1 MGYILD
7 TSKSPS
13 SIPHT
18 VIRGRTYY
26 FQMRVPKQHQQL
38 YGQSIRARLSEC
50 EEEARTLATHLS
62 HLLKQSWQSNT
73 KVKVCIDQALRSVRP
88 AKVTFAAIAEEYIT
102 TRQVDHKSSM
112 VAIRALLT
120 VAGDRAVESYKRDDA
135 RALLAY
141 LQSVGN
147 KTATI
152 RRRFNTINAILNF
165 AYQEL
170 EIDRR
175 NPFAKMTIAGEGL
188 DAAKR
193 GTFTEQELREGYKQ
207 SMSSL
212 TGIPLLFPILGE
224 TGCRLAEIVGLR
236 IEDFDLDDRVLH
248 IRPNDKRRLKTA
260 GSERSLP
267 LNHTACLALSMA
279 LEYADE
285 DWLFPQYIKEN
296 GCYATHASN
305 ALAKWTKRR
314 WGMTAHSLRHTMR
327 DRLRAAAVPLEAIDQ
342 IGGWSSVSNIGS
354 RYGQGYS
361 VEHLRQYMDR
371 IAIRGRKIVS
381 SSNTTV

>member
-7 TSKSPS
+7 TSQSPS

-62 HLLKQSWQSNT
+62 HLLKQSFRSNT
-73 KVKVCIDQALRSVRP
+73 QVKVCIDQALRSVRP

-112 VAIRALLT
+112 VAVRALLT
-120 VAGDRAVESYKRDDA
+120 VAGNREVESYKRDDA
-135 RALLAY
+135 RAFLAH

-147 KTATI
+147 KTTTI

-193 GTFTEQELREGYKQ
+193 GTFTDQELRDGYKQ
-207 SMSSL
+207 SMNSL

-236 IEDFDLDDRVLH
+236 VVDVDLDDRVLR
-248 IRPNDKRRLKTA
+248 IRPNNKRRLKTA

-267 LNHTACLALSMA
+267 LTHTACLALSMA
-279 LEYADE
+279 LEYSDDE
-285 DWLFPQYIKEN
+285 WMFPRYIKED

-314 WGMTAHSLRHTMR
+314 WGLTAHSLRHTFR
-327 DRLRAAAVPLEAIDQ
+327 DRLRAAEVPLEAIDQ
-342 IGGWSSVSNIGS
+342 IGGWSSTSSIGS
-354 RYGQGYS
+354 SYGKGYT
-361 VEHLRQYMDR
+361 VDHLRRYMDQV
-371 IAIRGRKIVS
+371 AI
-381 SSNTTV
+381 T

>member
-7 TSKSPS
+7 TSNSQS

-26 FQMRVPKQHQQL
+26 FQMRVPKQHQQV

-50 EEEARTLATHLS
+50 EDEARNLATHLS

-88 AKVTFAAIAEEYIT
+88 AKITFAAIADEYII
-102 TRQVDHKSSM
+102 TRQVDRKSSM
-112 VAIRALLT
+112 VAVRALLT

-135 RALLAY
+135 RALMAHF
-141 LQSVGN
+141 QSIGN

-152 RRRFNTINAILNF
+152 RRRFNTISAILNF

-175 NPFAKMTIAGEGL
+175 NPFAQMTIIGEGL

-193 GTFTEQELREGYKQ
+193 GTFTEQELRDGYQQ
-207 SMSSL
+207 SMNSM
-212 TGIPLLFPILGE
+212 TGIPLLFPMLGE

-236 IEDFDLDDRVLH
+236 IEDVDLDDRVLH

-267 LNHTACLALSMA
+267 LTQTACFALTKA
-279 LEYADE
+279 LQHSDDE
-285 DWLFPQYIKEN
+285 WVFPRYIKED

-305 ALAKWTKRR
+305 ALAKWMKRR
-314 WGMTAHSLRHTMR
+314 WGMTAHSLRHTFR
-327 DRLRAAAVPLEAIDQ
+327 DRLRAAEVPLEAIDQ

-354 RYGQGYS
+354 KYGQGYS

-371 IAIRGRKIVS
+371 IAI
-381 SSNTTV
+381 T

>member
-7 TSKSPS
+7 TSQLPPS
-13 SIPHT
+13 ILHT

-73 KVKVCIDQALRSVRP
+73 QVKVCIDQALRSVRP
-88 AKVTFAAIAEEYIT
+88 AKITFAAIAEEYIT

-112 VAIRALLT
+112 VAVRALLT
-120 VAGDRAVESYKRDDA
+120 VAGDREVESYKRDDA
-135 RALLAY
+135 RAFLAH

-175 NPFAKMTIAGEGL
+175 NPFAKMTIVGEGL

-193 GTFTEQELREGYKQ
+193 GTFTDQELRDGYKQ
-207 SMSSL
+207 SMNSL
-212 TGIPLLFPILGE
+212 TGIQLLFPILGE

-236 IEDFDLDDRVLH
+236 VGDVDLDDRVLR
-248 IRPNDKRRLKTA
+248 IRPNNKRRLKIA

-267 LNHTACLALSMA
+267 LTHTACLALSMA
-279 LEYADE
+279 LEYSDDE
-285 DWLFPQYIKEN
+285 WMFPRYIKED
-296 GCYATHASN
+296 GCYATHESN
-305 ALAKWTKRR
+305 ALSQWTKRR
-314 WGMTAHSLRHTMR
+314 
-327 DRLRAAAVPLEAIDQ
+327 
-342 IGGWSSVSNIGS
+342 
-354 RYGQGYS
+354 
-361 VEHLRQYMDR
+361 
-371 IAIRGRKIVS
+371 
-381 SSNTTV
+381 

>member
-1 MGYILD
+1 
-7 TSKSPS
+7 
-13 SIPHT
+13 
-18 VIRGRTYY
+18 
-26 FQMRVPKQHQQL
+26 
-38 YGQSIRARLSEC
+38 
-50 EEEARTLATHLS
+50 
-62 HLLKQSWQSNT
+62 LLKQSFRSNSQI
-73 KVKVCIDQALRSVRP
+73 KVCIDQALRSVRP
-88 AKVTFAAIAEEYIT
+88 AKTTFAAIAEEYIT
-102 TRQVDHKSSM
+102 TRRVDHKSSM

-120 VAGDRAVESYKRDDA
+120 VAGDREVESYKRDDA
-135 RALLAY
+135 RALLAH
-141 LQSVGN
+141 LQSIGN

-175 NPFAKMTIAGEGL
+175 NPFAKMIIAGEGL

-193 GTFTEQELREGYKQ
+193 GTFTEQELRDGYEQ
-207 SMSSL
+207 SMNSL

-236 IEDFDLDDRVLH
+236 VGDVDLDDRVLH

-267 LNHTACLALSMA
+267 LTDMAWLALTKA
-279 LEYADE
+279 LQHSDDE
-285 DWLFPQYIKEN
+285 WMLQRYIKED

-327 DRLRAAAVPLEAIDQ
+327 DRLRASEVPLEAIDQ

-361 VEHLRQYMDR
+361 VEHLRKYMDR
-371 IAIRGRKIVS
+371 IAI
-381 SSNTTV
+381 NTTV

>member
-1 MGYILD
+1 MSYILN
-7 TSKSPS
+7 TSQS
-13 SIPHT
+13 SLPIPHT

-120 VAGDRAVESYKRDDA
+120 VAGDREVESYKRDDA
-135 RALLAY
+135 RAFLAH

-152 RRRFNTINAILNF
+152 RRRFNTISAILNF

-175 NPFAKMTIAGEGL
+175 NPFAKMTIVGEGL

-193 GTFTEQELREGYKQ
+193 GTFTDQELRDGYQQ
-207 SMSSL
+207 SMNSL

-236 IEDFDLDDRVLH
+236 VGDVDLDDRVLR
-248 IRPNDKRRLKTA
+248 IRPNNKRRLKTA

-267 LNHTACLALSMA
+267 LTHTACLALSMA
-279 LEYADE
+279 LEYSDDE
-285 DWLFPQYIKEN
+285 WMFPRYIKED

-314 WGMTAHSLRHTMR
+314 WGLTAHSLRHTFR
-327 DRLRAAAVPLEAIDQ
+327 DRLRAAEVPLEAIDQ
-342 IGGWSSVSNIGS
+342 IGGWSSVSSIGS
-354 RYGQGYS
+354 SYGKGYT
-361 VEHLRQYMDR
+361 VDHLRRYMDQV
-371 IAIRGRKIVS
+371 AI
-381 SSNTTV
+381 T

>member
-7 TSKSPS
+7 TSQSPS

-112 VAIRALLT
+112 VAVRALLT

-152 RRRFNTINAILNF
+152 RRRFNTISAILNF

-175 NPFAKMTIAGEGL
+175 NPFAKMTIVGEGL

-193 GTFTEQELREGYKQ
+193 GTFTDQELRDGYQQ
-207 SMSSL
+207 SMNSL

-236 IEDFDLDDRVLH
+236 VGDVDLDGRVIH

-267 LNHTACLALSMA
+267 LTHTASLALSMA
-279 LEYADE
+279 LEYSDDE
-285 DWLFPQYIKEN
+285 WMFPRYIKED

-314 WGMTAHSLRHTMR
+314 WGLTAHSLRHTFR
-327 DRLRAAAVPLEAIDQ
+327 DRLRAAEVPLEAIDQ
-342 IGGWSSVSNIGS
+342 IGGWSSVSSIGS
-354 RYGQGYS
+354 SYGKGYT
-361 VEHLRQYMDR
+361 VDHLRRYMDQV
-371 IAIRGRKIVS
+371 AI
-381 SSNTTV
+381 T

>member
-1 MGYILD
+1 MSYILD
-7 TSKSPS
+7 TSQS
-13 SIPHT
+13 SLPIPHT
-18 VIRGRTYY
+18 VIRGSTYY
-26 FQMRVPKQHQQL
+26 FQMRVPTQHQQL

-120 VAGDRAVESYKRDDA
+120 VAGDRPVESYKRDDA

-152 RRRFNTINAILNF
+152 RRRFNTISAILNF

-170 EIDRR
+170 EIDKR
-175 NPFAKMTIAGEGL
+175 NPFAKMTIVGEGL

-193 GTFTEQELREGYKQ
+193 GTFTEQELRDGYQQ
-207 SMSSL
+207 SMNSL
-212 TGIPLLFPILGE
+212 TGISLLFPILGE

-236 IEDFDLDDRVLH
+236 VGDVDLDDGVLR

-267 LNHTACLALSMA
+267 LTHTASLALSMA
-279 LEYADE
+279 LEYADDE
-285 DWLFPQYIKEN
+285 WVFPRYIKED

-314 WGMTAHSLRHTMR
+314 WGLTAHSLRHTFR
-327 DRLRAAAVPLEAIDQ
+327 DRLRAAEVPLEAIDQ
-342 IGGWSSVSNIGS
+342 IGGWSSVSSIGS
-354 RYGQGYS
+354 SYGKGYT
-361 VEHLRQYMDR
+361 VDHLRRYMDQV
-371 IAIRGRKIVS
+371 AII
-381 SSNTTV
+381 

>member
-1 MGYILD
+1 MGYILN
-7 TSKSPS
+7 TSQLPS

-73 KVKVCIDQALRSVRP
+73 QVKVCIDQVLRSVRP
-88 AKVTFAAIAEEYIT
+88 AKITFAAIAEEYIT

-112 VAIRALLT
+112 VAVRALLT
-120 VAGDRAVESYKRDDA
+120 VAGDREVESYKRDDA
-135 RALLAY
+135 RAFLAH

-175 NPFAKMTIAGEGL
+175 NPFAKMTIVGEGL

-193 GTFTEQELREGYKQ
+193 GTFTDQELRDGYKQ
-207 SMSSL
+207 SMNSL
-212 TGIPLLFPILGE
+212 TGIQLLFPILGE

-236 IEDFDLDDRVLH
+236 VGDVDLDDRVLR
-248 IRPNDKRRLKTA
+248 IRPNNKRRLKTA

-267 LNHTACLALSMA
+267 LTHTACLALSMA
-279 LEYADE
+279 LEYSDDE
-285 DWLFPQYIKEN
+285 WMFPRYIKED

-305 ALAKWTKRR
+305 ALSKWTKRR
-314 WGMTAHSLRHTMR
+314 WGLTAHSLRHTFR
-327 DRLRAAAVPLEAIDQ
+327 DRLRAAEVPLEAIDQ
-342 IGGWSSVSNIGS
+342 IGGWSSVSSIGS
-354 RYGQGYS
+354 SYGKGYT
-361 VEHLRQYMDR
+361 VDHLRRYMNQV
-371 IAIRGRKIVS
+371 AI
-381 SSNTTV
+381 T

>member
-50 EEEARTLATHLS
+50 EEEAAVPANHLS
-62 HLLKQSWQSNT
+62 DLLKQSFRSNSQI
-73 KVKVCIDQALRSVRP
+73 KVCIEQALRSVRP
-88 AKVTFAAIAEEYIT
+88 AKTTFAAIAEEYIT
-102 TRQVDHKSSM
+102 TRRVDHKSSM

-120 VAGDRAVESYKRDDA
+120 VAGDREVESYKRDDA
-135 RALLAY
+135 RALLAH
-141 LQSVGN
+141 LQSIGN

-170 EIDRR
+170 EIDGR

-193 GTFTEQELREGYKQ
+193 GTFTEEELREGYNQ
-207 SMSSL
+207 SLSSQ

-236 IEDFDLDDRVLH
+236 VGDVDLDGRVLH

-267 LNHTACLALSMA
+267 LTHMACLALTKA
-279 LEYADE
+279 LQHSDDE
-285 DWLFPQYIKEN
+285 WMFPRYIKED

-314 WGMTAHSLRHTMR
+314 WNLTAHSLRHTFR
-327 DRLRAAAVPLEAIDQ
+327 DRLRAAEVPLEAIDQ

-354 RYGQGYS
+354 SYGKGYT
-361 VEHLRQYMDR
+361 VEHLRRYMEQV
-371 IAIRGRKIVS
+371 AII
-381 SSNTTV
+381 

>member
-7 TSKSPS
+7 TSQSPS

-152 RRRFNTINAILNF
+152 RRRFNTISAILNF

-170 EIDRR
+170 EIDKR
-175 NPFAKMTIAGEGL
+175 NPFAKMTIVGEGL

-193 GTFTEQELREGYKQ
+193 GTFTEQELRDGYEQ
-207 SMSSL
+207 SMNSL

-236 IEDFDLDDRVLH
+236 VGDVDLDDRVLR
-248 IRPNDKRRLKTA
+248 IRPNNKRRLKTA

-267 LNHTACLALSMA
+267 LTHTASLALSMA
-279 LEYADE
+279 LEYSDDE
-285 DWLFPQYIKEN
+285 WMFPRYIKED

-314 WGMTAHSLRHTMR
+314 WGLTAHSLRHTFR
-327 DRLRAAAVPLEAIDQ
+327 DRLRAAEVPLEAIDQ
-342 IGGWSSVSNIGS
+342 IGGWSSVSSIGS
-354 RYGQGYS
+354 SYGKGYT
-361 VEHLRQYMDR
+361 VDHLRRYMDQV
-371 IAIRGRKIVS
+371 AI
-381 SSNTTV
+381 T

>member
-7 TSKSPS
+7 TSKSQS

-88 AKVTFAAIAEEYIT
+88 AKVTFAAIAEEYVT

-120 VAGDRAVESYKRDDA
+120 VAGDREVESYKRDDA
-135 RALLAY
+135 RALLAH

-152 RRRFNTINAILNF
+152 RRRFNSISAILNF

-175 NPFAKMTIAGEGL
+175 NPFAKMTIVGEGL

-193 GTFTEQELREGYKQ
+193 GTFTEQELRDGYQQ
-207 SMSSL
+207 SMNSL

-236 IEDFDLDDRVLH
+236 VGDVDLDDRVLH
-248 IRPNDKRRLKTA
+248 IRSNDKRRLKTA

-267 LNHTACLALSMA
+267 LNHTASLALSMA
-279 LEYADE
+279 LEYADDE
-285 DWLFPQYIKEN
+285 WMFPRYIKED

-314 WGMTAHSLRHTMR
+314 WNLTAHSLRHTFR
-327 DRLRAAAVPLEAIDQ
+327 DRLRAAEVPLEAIDQ
-342 IGGWSSVSNIGS
+342 IGGWSSVSSIGS
-354 RYGQGYS
+354 SYGKGYT
-361 VEHLRQYMDR
+361 VDHLRRYMDQV
-371 IAIRGRKIVS
+371 AI
-381 SSNTTV
+381 T

>member
-1 MGYILD
+1 MSYILD
-7 TSKSPS
+7 TSQLPS

-18 VIRGRTYY
+18 VVRGRTYY

-50 EEEARTLATHLS
+50 EGEARTLATHLS
-62 HLLKQSWQSNT
+62 HLLKQSFRSNT
-73 KVKVCIDQALRSVRP
+73 QVKVCIDQALRSVRP
-88 AKVTFAAIAEEYIT
+88 AKVTFAAIAEEYVT

-120 VAGDRAVESYKRDDA
+120 VAGDREVESYKRDDA

-152 RRRFNTINAILNF
+152 RRRFNTISAILNF

-175 NPFAKMTIAGEGL
+175 NPFAKMTIVGEGL

-193 GTFTEQELREGYKQ
+193 GTFTEQELRDGYQQ
-207 SMSSL
+207 SMNSL

-224 TGCRLAEIVGLR
+224 TGCRLAE
-236 IEDFDLDDRVLH
+236 
-248 IRPNDKRRLKTA
+248 NDKRRLKTA

-267 LNHTACLALSMA
+267 LTHTASLALSMA
-279 LEYADE
+279 LEYADDE
-285 DWLFPQYIKEN
+285 WMFPRYIKED

-314 WGMTAHSLRHTMR
+314 WNLTAHSLRHTFR
-327 DRLRAAAVPLEAIDQ
+327 DRLRAAEVPLEAIDQ
-342 IGGWSSVSNIGS
+342 IGGWSSVSSIGS
-354 RYGQGYS
+354 SYGKGYT
-361 VEHLRQYMDR
+361 VDHLRRYMDQV
-371 IAIRGRKIVS
+371 AI
-381 SSNTTV
+381 T

>member
-50 EEEARTLATHLS
+50 EEEAAILATHLYNV
-62 HLLKQSWQSNT
+62 LKQSFRSNSQI
-73 KVKVCIDQALRSVRP
+73 KVCIDQVLSSIRP
-88 AKVTFAAIAEEYIT
+88 VKTTFAAIAEEYIT

-112 VAIRALLT
+112 VAVRALLT
-120 VAGDRAVESYKRDDA
+120 VAGDREVQSYKRDDA

-152 RRRFNTINAILNF
+152 RRRFNTIGAIMNY

-175 NPFAKMTIAGEGL
+175 NPFSKMTIVGEGL
-188 DAAKR
+188 DADKR
-193 GTFTEQELREGYKQ
+193 GTFTLEQLIDGYEQ
-207 SMSSL
+207 ALVSSSNVQ
-212 TGIPLLFPILGE
+212 LLFPILGE
-224 TGCRLAEIVGLR
+224 TGCRLAEVVGLKVEDVDL
-236 IEDFDLDDRVLH
+236 IERVLH
-248 IRPNDKRRLKTA
+248 IRPNEKRRLKTA

-267 LNHTACLALSMA
+267 LTPTTALALEKA
-279 LEYADE
+279 LAWSDDE
-285 DWLFPQYIKEN
+285 WLFPRYIKED

-314 WGMTAHSLRHTMR
+314 WGMTAHSLRHTFR
-327 DRLRAAAVPLEAIDQ
+327 DRLRAAEVPLEAIDQ
-342 IGGWSSVSNIGS
+342 LGGWSSVSNIGS
-354 RYGQGYS
+354 KYGQGYS
-361 VEHLRQYMDR
+361 VGHLRQYMDR
-371 IAIRGRKIVS
+371 IAINARS
-381 SSNTTV
+381 

>member
-1 MGYILD
+1 MSYILD
-7 TSKSPS
+7 TSQS
-13 SIPHT
+13 SLPIPHT

-38 YGQSIRARLSEC
+38 YGQSIRTRLSEC

-62 HLLKQSWQSNT
+62 PLLKQSWQSNT

-120 VAGDRAVESYKRDDA
+120 VAGDRPVESYKRDDA

-152 RRRFNTINAILNF
+152 RRRFNTISAILNF

-170 EIDRR
+170 EIDKR
-175 NPFAKMTIAGEGL
+175 NPFAKMTIVGEGL

-193 GTFTEQELREGYKQ
+193 GTFTEQELRDGYEQ
-207 SMSSL
+207 SMNSL

-236 IEDFDLDDRVLH
+236 VGDVDLDDGVLR

-267 LNHTACLALSMA
+267 LTHTASLALSMA
-279 LEYADE
+279 LEYSDDE
-285 DWLFPQYIKEN
+285 WMFPRYIKED

-314 WGMTAHSLRHTMR
+314 WGLTAHSLRHTFR
-327 DRLRAAAVPLEAIDQ
+327 DRLRAAEVPLEAIDQ
-342 IGGWSSVSNIGS
+342 IGGWSSVSSIGS
-354 RYGQGYS
+354 SYGKGYT
-361 VEHLRQYMDR
+361 VDHLRRYMDQV
-371 IAIRGRKIVS
+371 AI
-381 SSNTTV
+381 T

>member
-7 TSKSPS
+7 TSQSPS

-50 EEEARTLATHLS
+50 EEEAAILATHLS
-62 HLLKQSWQSNT
+62 YLLKHSWQSNT
-73 KVKVCIDQALRSVRP
+73 KIKVCIDQALRSVRP
-88 AKVTFAAIAEEYIT
+88 AKTTFAAIAEEYIT

-112 VAIRALLT
+112 VAVRALLT
-120 VAGDRAVESYKRDDA
+120 VAGDRPVESYKRDDA

-152 RRRFNTINAILNF
+152 RRRFNTISAILNF

-170 EIDRR
+170 EIDKR
-175 NPFAKMTIAGEGL
+175 NPFAKMSIVGEGL

-193 GTFTEQELREGYKQ
+193 GTFTEQELRDGYKQ
-207 SMSSL
+207 SMNSL

-236 IEDFDLDDRVLH
+236 VEDADLDGRVLH

-267 LNHTACLALSMA
+267 LTHTACLALSMA
-279 LEYADE
+279 LEYSD
-285 DWLFPQYIKEN
+285 DGWMFPRYIKED

-314 WGMTAHSLRHTMR
+314 WNLTAHSLRHTFR
-327 DRLRAAAVPLEAIDQ
+327 DRLRAAEVPLEAIDQ
-342 IGGWSSVSNIGS
+342 IGGWSSVSSIGS
-354 RYGQGYS
+354 SYGKGYT
-361 VEHLRQYMDR
+361 VEHLRRYMDQV
-371 IAIRGRKIVS
+371 AI
-381 SSNTTV
+381 T

>member
-7 TSKSPS
+7 TSKSQS

-50 EEEARTLATHLS
+50 EEEAAILANNLS
-62 HLLKQSWQSNT
+62 DLLKQSFRSNSQI
-73 KVKVCIDQALRSVRP
+73 KVCIEQALRSVRP
-88 AKVTFAAIAEEYIT
+88 AKTTFAAIAEEYIT
-102 TRQVDHKSSM
+102 TRRVDHKSSM

-120 VAGDRAVESYKRDDA
+120 VAGDREVESYKRDDA
-135 RALLAY
+135 RALLAH
-141 LQSVGN
+141 LQSIGN

-193 GTFTEQELREGYKQ
+193 GTFTEQELREGYNQ
-207 SMSSL
+207 SFCSQ

-236 IEDFDLDDRVLH
+236 VGDVDLDDRVLH

-267 LNHTACLALSMA
+267 LTHMACLALTKA
-279 LEYADE
+279 LQHSDDE
-285 DWLFPQYIKEN
+285 WMFPRYIKED

-314 WGMTAHSLRHTMR
+314 WNLTAHSLRHTFR
-327 DRLRAAAVPLEAIDQ
+327 DRLRAAEVPLEAIDQ

-354 RYGQGYS
+354 SYGKGYT
-361 VEHLRQYMDR
+361 VEHLRRYMEQV
-371 IAIRGRKIVS
+371 AII
-381 SSNTTV
+381 

>member
-1 MGYILD
+1 
-7 TSKSPS
+7 
-13 SIPHT
+13 
-18 VIRGRTYY
+18 
-26 FQMRVPKQHQQL
+26 MRVPKQHQQL

-112 VAIRALLT
+112 VAVRALLT

-135 RALLAY
+135 RALLTY
-141 LQSVGN
+141 LQSNGN

-152 RRRFNTINAILNF
+152 RRRFNTISAILNF

-175 NPFAKMTIAGEGL
+175 NPFAKMTIVGEGL

-193 GTFTEQELREGYKQ
+193 GTFTDQELREGYEQ
-207 SMSSL
+207 SINSL

-236 IEDFDLDDRVLH
+236 VGDVDLDGRVIH

-267 LNHTACLALSMA
+267 LTHTASLALSMA
-279 LEYADE
+279 LEYSDDE
-285 DWLFPQYIKEN
+285 WMFPRYIKED

-314 WGMTAHSLRHTMR
+314 WNLTAHSLRHTFR
-327 DRLRAAAVPLEAIDQ
+327 DRLRAAEVPLEAIDQ

-354 RYGQGYS
+354 SYGKGYT
-361 VEHLRQYMDR
+361 VEHLRRYMEQV
-371 IAIRGRKIVS
+371 AII
-381 SSNTTV
+381 

>member
-7 TSKSPS
+7 TSQSPS

-112 VAIRALLT
+112 VAVRALLT

-152 RRRFNTINAILNF
+152 RRRFNTISAILNF

-175 NPFAKMTIAGEGL
+175 NPFAKMTIVGEGL

-193 GTFTEQELREGYKQ
+193 GTFTDQELREGYEQ
-207 SMSSL
+207 SINSL

-236 IEDFDLDDRVLH
+236 VGDVDLDGRVIH

-267 LNHTACLALSMA
+267 LTHTASLALSMA
-279 LEYADE
+279 LEYSDDE
-285 DWLFPQYIKEN
+285 WMFPRYIKED

-314 WGMTAHSLRHTMR
+314 WGLTAHSLRHTFR
-327 DRLRAAAVPLEAIDQ
+327 DRLRAAEVPLEAIDQ
-342 IGGWSSVSNIGS
+342 IGGWSSVSSIGS
-354 RYGQGYS
+354 SYGKGYT
-361 VEHLRQYMDR
+361 VDHLRRYMDQV
-371 IAIRGRKIVS
+371 AI
-381 SSNTTV
+381 T